1 MKRIVFLDRDTI
13 APNIE
18 CEKPDFP
25 HHWVEYPKTL
35 ADQVVERIG
44 EAEIVVTNKVPIRAK
59 DIECLPNLKM
69 IAVAATGYDVI
80 DIEAC
85 HKKNI
90 VVSNVR
96 GYAVNTVPEHT
107 FSLILALRRNLVGYR
122 QDVINGEWQKS
133 GQFCFFNHDIQDL
146 AGSRLGVIGSGA
158 IGQSVA
164 NIGRAFGMEVV
175 FSERKN
181 ASACR
186 KGYVPF
192 DDVLATSDV
201 VSLHS
206 PLTPATQNMIN
217 KPELH
222 RMKSSAILINASRG
236 GLVNERALVNAIQS
250 KSIAAAGFDVL
261 TKEPPENT
269 NPLFEIADMPNV
281 ILTPHTAWAS
291 QSAIQEVWRQVIENI
306 ESFNLGR
313 KTGNEL

>member
-18 CEKPDFP
+18 RAKPDFP
-25 HHWVEYPKTL
+25 HHWVEYPKTST
-35 ADQVVERIG
+35 DQVVERIG
-44 EAEIVVTNKVPIRAK
+44 DAEIVVTNKVPIRAK

-85 HKKNI
+85 HKSNI

-158 IGQSVA
+158 IGQAVA

-181 ASACR
+181 ASECR
-186 KGYVPF
+186 KGYVSF

-206 PLTPATQNMIN
+206 PLTSATRNMIDE
-217 KPELH
+217 PELH
-222 RMKSSAILINASRG
+222 RMKTSAILINASRG
-236 GLVNERALVNAIQS
+236 GLVNERALVNAIQG